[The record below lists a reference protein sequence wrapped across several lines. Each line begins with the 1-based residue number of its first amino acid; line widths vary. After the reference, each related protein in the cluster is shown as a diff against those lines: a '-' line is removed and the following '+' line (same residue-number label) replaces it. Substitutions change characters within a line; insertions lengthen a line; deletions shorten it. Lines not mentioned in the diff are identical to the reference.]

1 MISKVTTIQADAL
14 AALAAASDRTSLA
27 ALEKQYLG
35 KDSELS
41 ALLKSLAG
49 LSPEEKKTLGGAV
62 NVAKKEIEQAY
73 TDRLATLTRQELAQQ
88 LSAEKIDVTL
98 PGQTLP
104 TGVLHPLTQLQ
115 YQIEDTFARLG
126 FTVWDGP
133 EVDTE
138 YNNFSAL
145 NVPADHPARDMQDT
159 FWLEGQRVLRT
170 QTSNMQNRILSS
182 SSLPIKAIVPGRV
195 FRCERTDASH
205 DSMFYQI
212 EGIMVDHDISIAHLN
227 YVIEVMLSDIF
238 GRPVHTRL
246 RPGYFPFVEPGME
259 LDFRCM
265 LCGGQGC
272 AVCKN
277 EGWVEF
283 MGCGLIHPQVLRE
296 AKLDPTEVSGFA
308 FGFGLTRLAMMKYG
322 INDIRLLSGG
332 DLRFLT
338 QFAT

>member
-1 MISKVTTIQADAL
+1 MGNVASLQAEAL
-14 AALAAASDRTSLA
+14 AAIAAAPDRPSLTN
-27 ALEKQYLG
+27 LEKQYLG
-35 KDSELS
+35 KDSALS

-49 LSPEEKKTLGGAV
+49 LSPDEKKTLGGAV
-62 NVAKKEIEQAY
+62 NLAKKEIEKAY
-73 TDRLATLTRQELAQQ
+73 TERLQVLTQQELAQQ

-98 PGQTLP
+98 PGQEHTS
-104 TGVLHPLTQLQ
+104 GVLHPLTQLQ
-115 YQIEDTFARLG
+115 YQIEDTFSRLG
-126 FTVWDGP
+126 FTIWDGP

-138 YNNFSAL
+138 YNNFNAL
-145 NVPADHPARDMQDT
+145 NIPADHPARDMQDT
-159 FWLEGQRVLRT
+159 FWLDGKRVLRT
-170 QTSNMQNRILSS
+170 QTSNMQNRILSTA
-182 SSLPIKAIVPGRV
+182 SLPIKAIVPGRV

-238 GRPVHTRL
+238 GRPVQTRL

-265 LCGGQGC
+265 ICGGTGC
-272 AVCKN
+272 PVCKHQ
-277 EGWVEF
+277 GWVEF

-296 AKLDPTEVSGFA
+296 AQLDPDEISGFA

-338 QFAT
+338 QFAA